1 MWMSIL
7 GLLLGISL
15 GLLADIQI
23 PPEYASYLSIAVLA
37 SLDTLFGGI
46 RAHLQQ
52 VYDDKVFVSGF
63 FFNIVLAAGLAFLG
77 VHLGVDLYLAAIFA
91 FGVRLFQNIAVIRRI
106 LLSKWAE
113 KRSLVRQIDEL
124 QENFLSFA
132 ILLRQGVYFTIEC
145 NVEKFY
151 KEVPRVESIRII
163 RKFGYRVFLRQSI
176 DRGND
181 Q

>member
-1 MWMSIL
+1 MWISIL

-15 GLLADIQI
+15 GLLTDVQI

-63 FFNIVLAAGLAFLG
+63 FFNIALAAGLAFLG

-91 FGVRLFQNIAVIRRI
+91 FGVRLFQNIAVIRR
-106 LLSKWAE
+106 LLLAKWTE
-113 KRSLVRQIDEL
+113 KKS
-124 QENFLSFA
+124 
-132 ILLRQGVYFTIEC
+132 
-145 NVEKFY
+145 
-151 KEVPRVESIRII
+151 ESRA
-163 RKFGYRVFLRQSI
+163 
-176 DRGND
+176 N
-181 Q
+181 